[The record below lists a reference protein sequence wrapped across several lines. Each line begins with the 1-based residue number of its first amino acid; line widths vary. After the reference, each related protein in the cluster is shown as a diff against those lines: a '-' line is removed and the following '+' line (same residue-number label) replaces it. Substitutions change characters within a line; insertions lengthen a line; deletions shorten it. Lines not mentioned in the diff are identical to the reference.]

1 MKIKDG
7 FVLEEIGGEY
17 LAVAVGSRAGD
28 FNGMVRLNGTGAFL
42 WNLLNEKNLTRD
54 ELVDEVVKAYEGVTA
69 KDVLPGVVAFEEKLR
84 SAGIIEDY
92 WNIRHPKL

>member
-7 FVLEEIGGEY
+7 FVLEEVGGSY
-17 LAVAVGSRAGD
+17 LAVAVGTLTGS

-54 ELVDEVVKAYEGVTA
+54 ELVAEVVRAYEGVTVE
-69 KDVLPGVVAFEEKLR
+69 DVRPGVVAFEEKLR
-84 SAGIIEDY
+84 AAGIIED
-92 WNIRHPKL
+92 